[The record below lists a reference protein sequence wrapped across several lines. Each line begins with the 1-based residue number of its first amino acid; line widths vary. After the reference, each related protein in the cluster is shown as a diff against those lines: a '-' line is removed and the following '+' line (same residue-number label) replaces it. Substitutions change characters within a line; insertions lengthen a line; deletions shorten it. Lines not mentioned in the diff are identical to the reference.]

1 MVIVFNSRMRRCLP
15 MRCLLVVAV
24 ATAWVPPAARR
35 APFAVRPRTHPLPR
49 HPRAGRPATH
59 ARRAVVLRPHE
70 DWATWALL
78 SGAGA
83 FGLWA
88 EERSQLGAALSSNV
102 VTMLAAL
109 ALVNLKLL
117 PSASPVY
124 GVVYYWLV
132 PVAVASLLLDADLD
146 RVLREGRAL
155 LAPYAAAV
163 VATLV
168 GTLVAWRVAPL
179 AGAIPNLHQR
189 ATMAAALAGR
199 HIGGA
204 INYVAVADVGG
215 AAPDLVAAGIAADN
229 CVVAPFFVA
238 LFALGGP
245 AGQGAFGGPAGQG
258 VGARARRLG
267 GRGDDAARTP
277 AAQRTP
283 AGGVGANDAARAIAW
298 SFACV
303 AAGSAACERLGL
315 ASSALLPATTVATVA
330 LATALPGVG
339 AALAPAGRLIGVVA
353 MQLFVGAIGASGE
366 LSKLATAGAAL
377 AKFSLAQLAVHLAV
391 LAGAKK
397 AFSMEKRKLAVASNA
412 AVGGPTTAAAMAAA
426 KKWDDLVLPGL
437 LVGILGYATGTFLA
451 LGLRSVLI
459 KLG

>member
-229 CVVAPFFVA
+229 AVVAPYFVG
-238 LFALGGP
+238 LFAASGP
-245 AGQGAFGGPAGQG
+245 AKGGNKGGAKRVDPAIS
-258 VGARARRLG
+258 AT
-267 GRGDDAARTP
+267 DAA
-277 AAQRTP
+277 AA
-283 AGGVGANDAARAIAW
+283 
-298 SFACV
+298 V
-303 AAGSAACERLGL
+303 AA
-315 ASSALLPATTVATVA
+315 ALSIVA
-330 LATALPGVG
+330 LAD
-339 AALAPAGRLIGVVA
+339 AAAPAHLLLPLTTAVA
-353 MQLFVGAIGASGE
+353 VSF
-366 LSKLATAGAAL
+366 ATACVYF
-377 AKFSLAQLAVHLAV
+377 KF
-391 LAGAKK
+391 
-397 AFSMEKRKLAVASNA
+397 
-412 AVGGPTTAAAMAAA
+412 TA
-426 KKWDDLVLPGL
+426 
-437 LVGILGYATGTFLA
+437 
-451 LGLRSVLI
+451 RSS
-459 KLG
+459 

>member
-24 ATAWVPPAARR
+24 AAAWVPPAARR

-49 HPRAGRPATH
+49 HPRAGKPATH

-132 PVAVASLLLDADLD
+132 PVAVAALLLDADLD

-163 VATLV
+163 AATIV

-245 AGQGAFGGPAGQG
+245 AGQGAFGAPG
-258 VGARARRLG
+258 VGARARRRG

-330 LATALPGVG
+330 VATALPGVG

-391 LAGAKK
+391 LFGAKK
-397 AFSMEKRKLAVASNA
+397 AFGMEKRKLAVASNA